1 MCELHVSVSVLY
13 PVFQR
18 SDSDFTAASGVACRL
33 EVSGLAA
40 VFSVLRVSLD
50 SGAGRLLG
58 YVLVQSV

>member
-18 SDSDFTAASGVACRL
+18 SDSDFTAACRL